1 MMTRWQVLAVVFAA
15 LAALLAHADD
25 ARTDRVEQGARRE
38 ATAAIAA
45 GGKAGHD
52 YARYA
57 HDDRARDDYLLHC
70 MGCHGENGR
79 GMKGK
84 VPSFPDD
91 LGRLL
96 SSREGRAFIQRVP
109 GVAMSALPSDRLTAV
124 LNWLVAE
131 YVEPATASRI
141 APFTTEEIERMR
153 HQPPLMDVAGA
164 RRNAGL

>member
-1 MMTRWQVLAVVFAA
+1 MATMRVLVVLSAA
-15 LAALLAHADD
+15 LAIMPAHADD
-25 ARTDRVEQGARRE
+25 ARTGRVEQDARHE

-52 YARYA
+52 HARYA
-57 HDDRARDDYLLHC
+57 HDDRARDDYLLNC

-96 SSREGRAFIQRVP
+96 SSRQGRAFIQRVP
-109 GVAMSALPSDRLTAV
+109 GVAMSALPSDRLAAV

-131 YVEPATASRI
+131 YVEPAAASRI